1 MSSEVREQYTPE
13 DQNNRRRNSWT
24 QRPKWLDYILTVI
37 MEAALT
43 VGLVLLMPIF
53 PIGHYP
59 IPYVLLT
66 LTVAY
71 VFTAGPAIVSIF
83 LGWLLF
89 TYFFVPPDGLTWPL
103 AHSIDGWAQ
112 QIALLLGVIVVGAAM
127 IQARR
132 SNRHIQQLADET
144 MILNEN
150 LRNEA
155 IERERAQVAL
165 QQSESLLRTIYDN
178 VYDGILLHSIDG
190 AILDANDRFLEMYG
204 ITREDALGMVIED
217 LSSNTS
223 PLETLPSTWAK
234 VTAGEPQF
242 FEWRA
247 LRPQDNIEFDVEVF
261 LRKIRIQNMDAIM
274 ANVRDITER
283 KRAEEEIRKLNA
295 ELEMRVE
302 QRTSQLNDAV
312 KELEAFSYSVSHD
325 LRAPLRAIDGFS
337 NALLKNYLNS
347 LDEQGQDY
355 LQRVRAAANKMGH
368 LIDDILGLSR
378 ATRAE
383 MHLQK
388 VDLSAIA
395 SEVLAELQN
404 SEPERKA
411 EIMIAP
417 NLIVN
422 ADAHLLRIVLDN
434 LLGNAWKFTGKR
446 EITKIEVGAVELN
459 DEWVYFIKDNGAG
472 FNLAYADKLFS
483 AFQRLHSESDFP
495 GTGIGLALV
504 QRILRKHGGRIWTE
518 SAVDEGATFY
528 FTLGAID

>member
-1 MSSEVREQYTPE
+1 MHEEQS
-13 DQNNRRRNSWT
+13 NRRINSWV

-37 MEAALT
+37 LEAALT
-43 VGLVLLMPIF
+43 AFLLLLMPIF

-66 LTVAY
+66 MTIAY
-71 VFTAGPAIVSIF
+71 VFTAGPAIISIF
-83 LGWLLF
+83 LGWFLF
-89 TYFFVPPDGLTWPL
+89 TYFFVPPDGITWPL
-103 AHSIDGWAQ
+103 SHSIKGWAQ
-112 QIALLLGVIVVGAAM
+112 QTALLLGVIVVGAAM

-132 SNRHIQQLADET
+132 SNRHIQQLADEAT
-144 MILNEN
+144 MLNQN
-150 LRNEA
+150 LRNQI
-155 IERERAQVAL
+155 IERELAQEAL
-165 QQSESLLRTIYDN
+165 QQSENLLRTVYDS
-178 VYDGILLHSIDG
+178 VYDGILLHSVDG

-204 ITREDALGMVIED
+204 ITREESVGLVIAD
-217 LSSNTS
+217 MSSSTN
-223 PLETLPSTWAK
+223 PIETLPSTWAK
-234 VTAGEPQF
+234 VIAGEPQF
-242 FEWRA
+242 FQWKA
-247 LRPQDNIEFDVEVF
+247 LRPHDSFEFDVEVF
-261 LRKIRIQNMDAIM
+261 LCKIRIQNMDAIM

-283 KRAEEEIRKLNA
+283 KRAEEEIRTLNA

-302 QRTSQLNDAV
+302 QRTAQLNDAV

-337 NALLKNYLNS
+337 NALLKGYLHS
-347 LDEQGQDY
+347 LDERGQDY

-383 MHLQK
+383 MHRQNI
-388 VDLSAIA
+388 DFSAMA

-404 SEPERKA
+404 SQPERKA
-411 EIMIAP
+411 EIVIQP
-417 NLIVN
+417 NLIAN
-422 ADAHLLRIVLDN
+422 ADNHLLRITLDN
-434 LLGNAWKFTGKR
+434 LLENAWKFTSKR
-446 EITKIEVGAVELN
+446 EIAKIEVGTIELN
-459 DEWVYFIKDNGAG
+459 DERVYFIRDNGAG

-483 AFQRLHSESDFP
+483 AFQRLHTESDFP

-504 QRILRKHGGRIWTE
+504 QRILRKHGGRIWAE